1 MNFKRLYDEAD
12 TARLIVTKKLRD
24 IEEREKKLNEAK
36 LDFNTQIPDD
46 QSNKRSPKLDYYD
59 DKKSPKPSNS
69 NIH

>member
-36 LDFNTQIPDD
+36 LDFNT
-46 QSNKRSPKLDYYD
+46 
-59 DKKSPKPSNS
+59 
-69 NIH
+69 